1 MASEA
6 VAEHIE
12 MAKEF
17 LKRSQSYLQQGDL
30 HQASEKGWGAAA
42 HMVKAV
48 ATANGNQGEWR
59 YESHHEFSS
68 VVENIALLTGNDRI
82 LLLAGRAE
90 ALHVNYYRRKP
101 QLRRQVIERD
111 IERMSE
117 FVEAL
122 TPMAEGQESN

>member
-1 MASEA
+1 MVAEA
-6 VAEHIE
+6 VSEHIDT
-12 MAKEF
+12 AREF
-17 LKRSQSYLQQGDL
+17 LQRSRTYLQAGDL
-30 HQASEKGWGAAA
+30 HQASEKAWGAAA

-68 VVENIALLTGNDRI
+68 IVELIALTTGNDRL

-101 QLRRQVIERD
+101 QLRPLVIERD
-111 IERMSE
+111 IERIAE
-117 FVEAL
+117 FLDAL
-122 TPMAEGQESN
+122 APLTQGP

>member
-1 MASEA
+1 
-6 VAEHIE
+6 
-12 MAKEF
+12 
-17 LKRSQSYLQQGDL
+17 
-30 HQASEKGWGAAA
+30 
-42 HMVKAV
+42 MVKAV
-48 ATANGNQGEWR
+48 ATANGNQGDWR
-59 YESHHEFSS
+59 YESHHEFSA